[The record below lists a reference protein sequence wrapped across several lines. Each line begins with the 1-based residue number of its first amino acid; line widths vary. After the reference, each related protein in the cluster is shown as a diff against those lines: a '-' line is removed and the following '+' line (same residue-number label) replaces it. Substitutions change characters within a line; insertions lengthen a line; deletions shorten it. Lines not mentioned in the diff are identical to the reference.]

1 MLRADQYECRR
12 KADVIDV
19 SRERELRSPK
29 VFGGRANKRPSC
41 ERMREL
47 SGAGVSHHTK
57 QIKARAWGAL
67 PTRSPF
73 HLEATA
79 RVLQR
84 RPSNLVDVWDRGQ
97 YFRILAFGGGL
108 TLVQVEN
115 RGTID
120 APDVRY
126 YIRSGAASAGV
137 GTTLRRIL
145 GLDVSPAALPQLARV
160 DNALVATV
168 RSLRGMRPPC
178 FADLFESFLNVIPFQ
193 QLSLDAGVAIVG
205 RLVKRFGRQIEY
217 CDRRYYASPSAHT
230 VAAARLDRLRACG
243 LSHNKATTLRNL
255 ARSIDLGELREE
267 EISAMSTI
275 EALRTLT
282 ALPGIGPWS
291 AALILL
297 RGLGRLDVFPPG
309 DAGAARGLG
318 ALLQLDRLTSL
329 DRVVERFGEHRGYLY
344 FCGLGASLLA
354 RGLIQAAPPA
364 GR

>member
-1 MLRADQYECRR
+1 MRTGLREH
-12 KADVIDV
+12 
-19 SRERELRSPK
+19 
-29 VFGGRANKRPSC
+29 
-41 ERMREL
+41 
-47 SGAGVSHHTK
+47 SGAGMSYQHEAGEGRGLRGSLST
-57 QIKARAWGAL
+57 RA
-67 PTRSPF
+67 PF
-73 HLEATA
+73 YLEATV

-84 RPSNLVDVWDRGQ
+84 RPSNLVDVWDCGH
-97 YFRILAFGGGL
+97 YFRILAFGDCL
-108 TLVQVEN
+108 TLVEVEN

-126 YIRSGAASAGV
+126 YIRSGAASAAV
-137 GTTLRRIL
+137 SATLRRIL
-145 GLDVSPAALPQLARV
+145 GLDVPAAALLQLARI
-160 DNALVATV
+160 DSTLVSTV

-178 FADLFESFLNVIPFQ
+178 FADLFEAFLNVIPFQ

-230 VAAARLDRLRACG
+230 MAAARLDRLRACG
-243 LSHNKATTLRNL
+243 LSHKKATTLRSL
-255 ARSIDLGELREE
+255 ARSIDSGELRED
-267 EISAMSTI
+267 EISAMKTI

-318 ALLQLDRLTSL
+318 TLLQLDRLTPL
-329 DRVVERFGEHRGYLY
+329 DRIVERFGDHRGYLY
-344 FCGLGASLLA
+344 FCGLGASLL
-354 RGLIQAAPPA
+354 GKGIIHAAPPLA
-364 GR
+364 R